1 MIKTTIA
8 VMASLMLVACGK
20 SDQPE
25 GGTPA
30 GQNVEN
36 ADASK
41 VDASKVDASKVETSK
56 ADASKAPDVIAKAP
70 EVAANDLTLT
80 YFSLDG

>member
-20 SDQPE
+20 GDQPE

-41 VDASKVDASKVETSK
+41 VDASKAPDVIA
-56 ADASKAPDVIAKAP
+56 KAPEVIAKAP

>member
-41 VDASKVDASKVETSK
+41 VDASKAPDVIA
-56 ADASKAPDVIAKAP
+56 KAPEVIAKAP

>member
-20 SDQPE
+20 GDQPE

-36 ADASK
+36 A
-41 VDASKVDASKVETSK
+41 DASKVDASKVETSK

>member
-20 SDQPE
+20 GDEPK

-30 GQNVEN
+30 DKNVEN
-36 ADASK
+36 VAASKADPSK
-41 VDASKVDASKVETSK
+41 VDASK
-56 ADASKAPDVIAKAP
+56 ADPAKAPEVIAKAP

>member
-1 MIKTTIA
+1 MIKTTSA

-41 VDASKVDASKVETSK
+41 VDASKAPDVIA
-56 ADASKAPDVIAKAP
+56 KAPEVIAKAP